1 MPKARPAPKAG
12 RALAMMAGMNASN
25 DHSHTD
31 YAAFFEGLDVP
42 CRTVEHAPLFTVQD
56 GIDHG
61 VAELMGV
68 APEHLVK
75 NLLLRDTHGQS
86 AVPAERAARAGA
98 AGYSMMTAKPYINSR
113 NITLTAVYTPR

>member
-12 RALAMMAGMNASN
+12 RALAMMAGMDASN

-31 YAAFFEGLDVP
+31 YAAFVEGLDVP

-68 APEHLVK
+68 PPEHLVK
-75 NLLLRDTHGQS
+75 NLLLRDTHGDLYLVV
-86 AVPAERAARAGA
+86 ALGDTRLDLKGA
-98 AGYSMMTAKPYINSR
+98 LPF
-113 NITLTAVYTPR
+113 